1 MFAVLRAI
9 GHPVLVTAVDLL
21 LHPVRLRI
29 LQAFLGG
36 RELTTSQLAA
46 ELPDLPKGGL
56 YRHVALLA
64 DGGVLTVVGERPVR
78 GAVERTYAL
87 SLERSHLSPAE
98 LAALSPD
105 DHAQAFGTFAAAL
118 MSAYERYLAEP
129 GADPVRDGVSY
140 SMNALWLSDDEYAA
154 FLRDVAALVAPR
166 MALPPGGGR
175 RRRLIA
181 SAFLPLAEART
192 EDGGT
197 DD

>member
-1 MFAVLRAI
+1 VAVAS
-9 GHPVLVTAVDLL
+9 VDLL

-36 RELTTSQLAA
+36 RELTTGQLAD

-87 SLERSHLSPAE
+87 SLEQSHLTPADM
-98 LAALSPD
+98 AAFSPD
-105 DHAQAFGTFAAAL
+105 EHAKAFGTFAAAL
-118 MSAYERYLAEP
+118 MSAYERYLAQP
-129 GADPVRDGVSY
+129 DADPVRDGVSY
-140 SMNALWLSDDEYAA
+140 SMNALWLSDEEYAA
-154 FLRDVAALVAPR
+154 FLTDVAALIRPR
-166 MALPPGGGR
+166 MDLPPAEGR

-181 SAFLPLAEART
+181 SAFLPLEIPPTDEGA
-192 EDGGT
+192 T